1 MLFTSFIPGK
11 TFSKT
16 KSTRKKIHLP
26 VSSPINLNKYLA
38 AKTKVYINIYIK
50 VLDYDFDHLKIYAGN
65 SRDDIE
71 MGKFKV
77 TGIEEEEEEQ
87 EIFNGKET
95 IKGDGINELT
105 EVFVKKL

>member
-1 MLFTSFIPGK
+1 
-11 TFSKT
+11 
-16 KSTRKKIHLP
+16 
-26 VSSPINLNKYLA
+26 
-38 AKTKVYINIYIK
+38 
-50 VLDYDFDHLKIYAGN
+50 
-65 SRDDIE
+65 